1 MTFVAR
7 SNRVLNVKVS
17 KAFSGGIKRRSNANP
32 HSSMGFR
39 VDAGLTPIV
48 RLENCKLLKL
58 GGLDRNLLHGSVEN
72 CLRILVPFVELRIVH
87 SMSFGEVNMQLH

>member
-7 SNRVLNVKVS
+7 RNRVLNVKVS
-17 KAFSGGIKRRSNANP
+17 QAFSSGIKRRSNANP

-39 VDAGLTPIV
+39 VDADLTPIV

-58 GGLDRNLLHGSVEN
+58 GRLDRNVLPGSVEN
-72 CLRILVPFVELRIVH
+72 LLHILVPFVEVRIVH
-87 SMSFGEVNMQLH
+87 LMSFDEVNLQLH